1 MAYYS
6 EFLFDMSST
15 DEFPIIATIIIIF
28 FMICE
33 PILLFMSYTNTQT
46 RDILIKGWYSMILSM
61 FISSLGG
68 FILENSVNRFERL
81 ATFQPVFSGFAG
93 NCAALQASRIS
104 TSLHRSGSTGTIH
117 RDYKICVSPVYV
129 FCSNSK

>member
-46 RDILIKGWYSMILSM
+46 RDVLIKGWYSIILSM
-61 FISSLGG
+61 FFHIVLDLLNIRLRNHFNQST
-68 FILENSVNRFERL
+68 VN
-81 ATFQPVFSGFAG
+81 Q
-93 NCAALQASRIS
+93 
-104 TSLHRSGSTGTIH
+104 
-117 RDYKICVSPVYV
+117 
-129 FCSNSK
+129 